1 MTGAQTGH
9 GNSECWLFE
18 KLYTFFFFFVS
29 LENIYAP
36 VSVAG
41 ASDWTD
47 QHRQKI
53 NYTAKFRKTQG
64 GILLLTNDTINYAK
78 SKWHRRFN
86 VACQT
91 ERRQFRPYF
100 DYKLKKA
107 NQLLYYWFVNYL
119 ISLFIFH
126 VCLEIFKIKKKEK
139 KSGVM
144 SYFIVSYF
152 NPAPIDGHR
161 LQNRTVWLETML
173 KIKKINKHRPTKMLR
188 LYPDIST

>member
-1 MTGAQTGH
+1 MLAFWEIIH
-9 GNSECWLFE
+9 FLF
-18 KLYTFFFFFVS
+18 FIFVS

-47 QHRQKI
+47 QHLQKI

-64 GILLLTNDTINYAK
+64 EILLLTNHTLHYAK
-78 SKWHRRFN
+78 SKRHRRFN
-86 VACQT
+86 VAYQT
-91 ERRQFRPYF
+91 ERRQFRPHF
-100 DYKLKKA
+100 NYKLKKA

-126 VCLEIFKIKKKEK
+126 VCLEIFKIKKRK

-152 NPAPIDGHR
+152 NPAPTDGHR
-161 LQNRTVWLETML
+161 LQNRTVWLKL
-173 KIKKINKHRPTKMLR
+173 C
-188 LYPDIST
+188 

>member
-1 MTGAQTGH
+1 MHTPAAR
-9 GNSECWLFE
+9 GNDGGTNWPRKFGMLAFWEIIHILFD
-18 KLYTFFFFFVS
+18 S

-47 QHRQKI
+47 QHLQKI

-64 GILLLTNDTINYAK
+64 EILLLTTLLHYAK
-78 SKWHRRFN
+78 SKRHRRFN
-86 VACQT
+86 VAYQT

-107 NQLLYYWFVNYL
+107 NQFLYYWFVNYL

-126 VCLEIFKIKKKEK
+126 VCLEIFKIKKKWNNELFYW
-139 KSGVM
+139 V
-144 SYFIVSYF
+144 ILT
-152 NPAPIDGHR
+152 PRR
-161 LQNRTVWLETML
+161 LTDIAF
-173 KIKKINKHRPTKMLR
+173 KIGPF
-188 LYPDIST
+188 D

>member
-18 KLYTFFFFFVS
+18 KLYIFLFFIFVS

-47 QHRQKI
+47 QHLQKI

-64 GILLLTNDTINYAK
+64 EILLLTNHTIHYAK
-78 SKWHRRFN
+78 SKRHRRFN
-86 VACQT
+86 VAYQT
-91 ERRQFRPYF
+91 ERRQFRPHF
-100 DYKLKKA
+100 NYKLKKA
-107 NQLLYYWFVNYL
+107 NQWLYYWFVNYL

-126 VCLEIFKIKKKEK
+126 VCLEIFKIKKKWSNELFFL
-139 KSGVM
+139 V
-144 SYFIVSYF
+144 ILT
-152 NPAPIDGHR
+152 PRR
-161 LQNRTVWLETML
+161 LTDIAF
-173 KIKKINKHRPTKMLR
+173 KIGPF
-188 LYPDIST
+188 D